1 MKTTFKTAYLGG
13 CLGTALFAAAFATPA
28 LAQSH
33 DMKGHEGMNH
43 GAMAH
48 QGVTVTG
55 AWARPTIA
63 KMKISAAYFAATI
76 ADGATDKLIAAKTPV
91 AEKAELHQHIM
102 QGDVAKMRP
111 VDAVPLSADH
121 PVVFQ
126 PGGYHIMIMGV
137 KNPPLKEGTTF
148 PLTLTFEKAGDVT
161 VTVNVSKTG
170 GGMNHGTMGHGNMD
184 HGQHK

>member
-1 MKTTFKTAYLGG
+1 MTCNLKTALCGAVV
-13 CLGTALFAAAFATPA
+13 LAAVSGAAPFVATPA
-28 LAQSH
+28 HAGDKQGMAMPATAS
-33 DMKGHEGMNH
+33 KGPI
-43 GAMAH
+43 
-48 QGVTVTG
+48 TISG

-63 KMKISAAYFAATI
+63 KMKITAAYFSAAI

>member
-1 MKTTFKTAYLGG
+1 MTCNLKTALCGAMVLAAVSGAAPYTTVPAHAADQKGM
-13 CLGTALFAAAFATPA
+13 TMPAAA
-28 LAQSH
+28 S
-33 DMKGHEGMNH
+33 KGPI
-43 GAMAH
+43 
-48 QGVTVTG
+48 TVTG

-76 ADGATDKLIAAKTPV
+76 ADGATDTLIAAKTPV
-91 AEKAELHQHIM
+91 ADKAELHQHIM

-137 KNPPLKEGTTF
+137 KNPPLREGTTF

-161 VTVNVSKTG
+161 VTVNVSKMG
-170 GGMNHGTMGHGNMD
+170 SGMSHGTMDHGKMD